1 MSTESSPTASPAPA
15 VAAWLREELRCPVT
29 GGELV
34 DAVGPDG
41 EPRLE
46 SPRAG
51 LSFPV
56 RDGVPI
62 LLAHE
67 ASPLA

>member
-1 MSTESSPTASPAPA
+1 MSTDTSSTAPTAPS
-15 VAAWLREELRCPVT
+15 VAAWLREDLRCPVT

-34 DAVGPDG
+34 DAGGPDG
-41 EPRLE
+41 EPRRD
-46 SPRAG
+46 SPQAG

>member
-1 MSTESSPTASPAPA
+1 MSTESSSPTPAAPV

-41 EPRLE
+41 EPRLD
-46 SPRAG
+46 SPQAG

>member
-1 MSTESSPTASPAPA
+1 MSTESSSPTPAAPV

-46 SPRAG
+46 SPQAG

-67 ASPLA
+67 AIPLA

>member
-1 MSTESSPTASPAPA
+1 MSTESSSPTPAPV

-34 DAVGPDG
+34 DAVGPEG
-41 EPRLE
+41 ETLLE